1 NNTHE
6 DLGRY
11 GGGFL
16 LAIKE
21 MSTDLDRH
29 ARHDI
34 SPDQEEKNQRTE
46 TLATLYPNREHL
58 FRLRRSGASQGFPRS
73 VTC

>member
-1 NNTHE
+1 MFHNFNKRKLLFCSACSGNNTHE

-21 MSTDLDRH
+21 MSTDLDRQ
-29 ARHDI
+29 
-34 SPDQEEKNQRTE
+34 SVSLEKMT
-46 TLATLYPNREHL
+46 A
-58 FRLRRSGASQGFPRS
+58 
-73 VTC
+73 VIK